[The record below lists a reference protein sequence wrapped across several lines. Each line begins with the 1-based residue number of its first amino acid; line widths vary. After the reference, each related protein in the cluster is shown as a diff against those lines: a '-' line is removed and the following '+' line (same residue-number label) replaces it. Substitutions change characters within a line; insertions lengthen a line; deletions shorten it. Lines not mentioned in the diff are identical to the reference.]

1 MSVDALQDKMH
12 SALDFDQKK
21 TQLNDAKLRAVAQKV
36 DYEEFEKMVAGA
48 HLKPVKP
55 CSQESASISKQ
66 FGGFVMP
73 AYQPSQPSPAAAA
86 TSAAA
91 AAAVSATAAK
101 AETFAQPK
109 SSNDFLRTWR
119 RQCKTPDAKYQYLRL
134 IEPEQLPLL
143 FRSEMEPAVLDGIAE
158 ALRSHVLAD
167 GGDAEPLPE
176 AAWLERLLQFLCR
189 INRFELTLDLA
200 DKATGQTLAAC
211 FDALQ
216 QRGGGGLDEA
226 GLRALRESYKL

>member
-36 DYEEFEKMVAGA
+36 EYEEFEKMVAGA

-55 CSQESASISKQ
+55 CSQESAGISKQ

-73 AYQPSQPSPAAAA
+73 AYQPTQPSAAAAA

-91 AAAVSATAAK
+91 AAAVSATK

-119 RQCKTPDAKYQYLRL
+119 RQCKTPDAKYQYLRV

-158 ALRSHVLAD
+158 ALRSCALVD
-167 GGDAEPLPE
+167 GSDAEPLPE

-200 DKATGQTLAAC
+200 DKATGPALAAC

-216 QRGGGGLDEA
+216 QRGGGQLDEA
-226 GLRALRESYKL
+226 GLRAVRESYKL